1 MRCSVRHPAAAT
13 RITKAPTFAGKWH
26 DPVLST
32 VIAVN
37 TQKAVG
43 QNSTLDKRP
52 QLSFYE
58 PGHQT
63 IAALLPLQEG
73 LEMPGH
79 DAIEHALGRITRT
92 IN

>member
-1 MRCSVRHPAAAT
+1 MRRGVCHAAAAT
-13 RITKAPTFAGKWH
+13 RPTKAPTFAGKWH

-32 VIAVN
+32 LIAVSA
-37 TQKAVG
+37 QKAVG
-43 QNSTLDKRP
+43 QNSTLEKRP
-52 QLSFYE
+52 QLPFYE

-63 IAALLPLQEG
+63 ITAPLPLQEG

-92 IN
+92 ID